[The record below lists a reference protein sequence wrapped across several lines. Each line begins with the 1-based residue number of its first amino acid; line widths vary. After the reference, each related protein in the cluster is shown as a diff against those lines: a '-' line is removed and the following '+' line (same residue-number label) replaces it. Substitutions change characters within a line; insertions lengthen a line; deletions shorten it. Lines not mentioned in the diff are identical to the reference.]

1 MTKLKKKE
9 ISPVKINALCVPIPK
24 LQSIFQQIHM
34 WRLGNIRAKLDHRK
48 KERVQILALSAQA
61 LEENER
67 GKKCPKAH
75 LTRKGI
81 NFMGYKNL
89 MGITHGSC
97 TGNGEHR
104 KFNDQSFGCK
114 VNQIFIITI

>member
-1 MTKLKKKE
+1 MWG
-9 ISPVKINALCVPIPK
+9 IKINAVCVPIPK
-24 LQSIFQQIHM
+24 LQSILQQIHV
-34 WRLGNIRAKLDHRK
+34 WRLGNICAQLDHRK
-48 KERVQILALSAQA
+48 KERVEILTLGPQA
-61 LEENER
+61 LEE
-67 GKKCPKAH
+67 KKEKKIPKAH

-97 TGNGEHR
+97 TRNGEHR

-114 VNQIFIITI
+114 INQIFIITI